1 MRDESETT
9 NPAGFPHPA
18 PENIASE
25 IRAALEQILASP
37 EFRSS
42 KRCRNFLRYIVEAT
56 LGGRGPAL
64 KERTLAVELYG
75 LPSNVDLEKR
85 STVRVCAN
93 HVRLRLGRYYASASG
108 AESPWRIELQ
118 PGSYAPQFRRLSQPP
133 PPAKPPLIR
142 KRWVKWQVFA
152 AALALAGVAAAGL
165 LRIWIP
171 PAGLPERFWAPAFR
185 SGKVVIVLAELPS
198 DPAWKGRGP
207 ALQAAAAAEL
217 FHFFRTRNSGVRIR
231 PLSEFITASHSDP
244 FVILGPAYPPHIWM
258 KAPVLRA
265 CGFSESVLQLLSP
278 QLPGKSDSAPASADF
293 AAIYR
298 VRALPQGPFCVLA
311 AGSSPDAMASAARLF
326 TDAAM
331 LERFLT
337 QAGDA
342 WNGNN
347 ALAALAAF
355 PRTGEQ
361 GFTLLSARPWQPVSP
376 AP

>member
-1 MRDESETT
+1 MRDEAESTT
-9 NPAGFPHPA
+9 SSGFPHPV
-18 PENIASE
+18 PENTAAE

-64 KERTLAVELYG
+64 KERTLAIELYG
-75 LPSNVDLEKR
+75 LPSNVDLDKS

-108 AESPWRIELQ
+108 AESHWRIELL
-118 PGSYAPQFRRLSQPP
+118 PGSYAPQFRRLSQP

-142 KRWVKWQVFA
+142 KRWVKWQVFS

-185 SGKVVIVLAELPS
+185 SGKVEIVLAELPS
-198 DPAWKGRGP
+198 DSAWHSRGA
-207 ALQAAAAAEL
+207 ALQASAAAEL
-217 FHFFRTRNSGVRIR
+217 FYYFRNRNSGVRIR
-231 PLSEFITASHSDP
+231 SLTEFITASHADP

-265 CGFSESVLQLLSP
+265 CGFSESVLQLFLP
-278 QLPGKSDSAPASADF
+278 QISGNPGSTSSSADF

-342 WNGNN
+342 WNENN